1 MYDRS
6 LHLAVMPLTRHTL
19 PLTPA
24 ELKAA
29 RRVNAVMAVA
39 PRLKISG
46 WRLAVG
52 TRLNALA
59 SRASGRVSAARLG
72 RKGITVSSLTLQ
84 TPDGPVALRILE
96 PAERPRGI
104 VVDLHGGGWVVGSAA
119 LNDRLTAHFVQ
130 AGFVVVSVDYRLLTQ
145 GLEDSLVDAVADCA
159 QAIRW
164 ARTEGRARFGAETV
178 LVIGESAGAHLGALA
193 MLKLRDAGEPD
204 LPPCAFVQ
212 GVFDLSGT
220 PSVRAAT
227 PRTLLFDGP
236 NLRRD
241 LARLAPDR
249 DEAGLRS
256 PDLSPLYADLSG
268 MPAALFVIGEEDPL
282 RDDSLLMA
290 EAWSE
295 HAPATLL
302 DVPTAPHG
310 FQHFASTTAR
320 AAQGFIL
327 RWLEARIK
335 SEPVSVDNA
344 NR

>member
-1 MYDRS
+1 MS
-6 LHLAVMPLTRHTL
+6 LTHHTL
-19 PLTPA
+19 TLTPA

-59 SRASGRVSAARLG
+59 SRASGRISAAALG
-72 RKGITVSSLTLQ
+72 RKGITVSALSIETA
-84 TPDGPVALRILE
+84 DGPVALRILE
-96 PAERPRGI
+96 PSGPARGI

-119 LNDRLTAHFVQ
+119 LNDRLTSYLAR

-145 GLEDSLVDAVADCA
+145 GLEDSLADAVADCA
-159 QAIRW
+159 HAIRW
-164 ARTEGRARFGAETV
+164 ARTEGRDRFGAAAV

-193 MLKLRDAGEPD
+193 MIRLRDEGKED
-204 LPPCAFVQ
+204 LPLCAFVQ

-227 PRTLLFDGP
+227 RKTLLFDGP
-236 NLRRD
+236 NLQRD

-249 DEAGLRS
+249 DEDGLQL
-256 PDLSPLYADLSG
+256 PDLSPLHADLSG
-268 MPAALFVIGEEDPL
+268 MPEALFVMGQEDPL
-282 RDDSLLMA
+282 RDDSRLMA
-290 EAWSE
+290 EAWSR
-295 HAPATLL
+295 HAPTTLL

-310 FQHFASTTAR
+310 FQHFAASTAR
-320 AAQGFIL
+320 AAQAFIL
-327 RWLEARIK
+327 RWLEAQVNA
-335 SEPVSVDNA
+335 EPVSVDNT

>member
-1 MYDRS
+1 MS
-6 LHLAVMPLTRHTL
+6 LTRHTL
-19 PLTPA
+19 SLLPA

-59 SRASGRVSAARLG
+59 SRASGRVSAANLG
-72 RKGITVSSLTLQ
+72 RKGVTVSALTIE

-96 PAERPRGI
+96 PAGAARGI

-119 LNDRLTAHFVQ
+119 LNDRLTAYFVR

-145 GLEDSLVDAVADCA
+145 GLEDSLADAVADCA
-159 QAIRW
+159 HAIRW
-164 ARTEGRARFGAETV
+164 ARTEGRIRFCAPTV

-193 MLKLRDAGEPD
+193 MLRLRDAGERD

-227 PRTLLFDGP
+227 RKTLLFDGP
-236 NLRRD
+236 NLQRD

-249 DEAGLRS
+249 DEAGLRR
-256 PDLSPLYADLSG
+256 PDLSPLYADLTG
-268 MPAALFVIGEEDPL
+268 LPQALFVTGEEDPL
-282 RDDSLLMA
+282 RDDSILMA
-290 EAWSE
+290 QAWAS

-310 FQHFASTTAR
+310 FQHFTAATAR
-320 AAQGFIL
+320 AAQAFIL
-327 RWLEARIK
+327 RWLETEMEN
-335 SEPVSVDNA
+335 EPVSVDKTSP
-344 NR
+344 

>member
-1 MYDRS
+1 MDDDS
-6 LHLAVMPLTRHTL
+6 LHVRAMSLTRHTL
-19 PLTPA
+19 SLTPA

-29 RRVNAVMAVA
+29 RRVNTVMALA

-59 SRASGRVSAARLG
+59 SRASGRVSAAKLA
-72 RKGITVSSLTLQ
+72 RKGIAVSNLTLH
-84 TPDGPVALRILE
+84 TRDGPVALRILE
-96 PAERPRGI
+96 PAEQPRGI
-104 VVDLHGGGWVVGSAA
+104 VVDLHGGGWVIGSAA
-119 LNDRLTAHFVQ
+119 LNDRLTAHFVH

-145 GLEDSLVDAVADCA
+145 GLEDSLADAVADCA
-159 QAIRW
+159 QAILW
-164 ARTEGRARFGAETV
+164 ARTEGRSRFGAETV

-193 MLKLRDAGEPD
+193 MLKLRNAGERE

-227 PRTLLFDGP
+227 ARTLLFDGL

-249 DEAGLRS
+249 DEAGLRQ
-256 PDLSPLYADLSG
+256 PDISPLHADLTG
-268 MPAALFVIGEEDPL
+268 MPAALFVTGEEDPL

-290 EAWSE
+290 EAWFR
-295 HAPATLL
+295 HAPTTVL

-310 FQHFASTTAR
+310 FQHFAPATAR

-327 RWLEARIK
+327 RWLEAEMK
-335 SEPVSVDNA
+335 DEPVSVDNA

>member
-1 MYDRS
+1 MDDDS
-6 LHLAVMPLTRHTL
+6 LHVRAMTLTRHTL
-19 PLTPA
+19 SLTPA

-29 RRVNAVMAVA
+29 RRVNAVMALA

-72 RKGITVSSLTLQ
+72 RKGISVSTLDIE
-84 TPDGPVALRILE
+84 TTDGPVALRILE
-96 PAERPRGI
+96 PAGAAKGI

-119 LNDRLTAHFVQ
+119 LNDRLTACFVH
-130 AGFVVVSVDYRLLTQ
+130 AGYVVVSVDYRLLTQ
-145 GLEDSLVDAVADCA
+145 GLEDSLADAVADCA

-164 ARTEGRARFGAETV
+164 ARAEGRDRFGAETV

-193 MLKLRDAGEPD
+193 MIRLRDEGEQD

-227 PRTLLFDGP
+227 RKTLLFDGP

-241 LARLAPDR
+241 LARLAPAR
-249 DEAGLRS
+249 DEAGLRQT
-256 PDLSPLYADLSG
+256 DLSPLHADLSG
-268 MPAALFVIGEEDPL
+268 MPAALFVMGQEDPL
-282 RDDSLLMA
+282 RDDSRLMA
-290 EAWSE
+290 EVWSK
-295 HAPATLL
+295 HTPTTLL

-310 FQHFASTTAR
+310 FQHFAATTAR
-320 AAQGFIL
+320 AAQAFIL
-327 RWLEARIK
+327 RWLEASLS

>member
-1 MYDRS
+1 MT
-6 LHLAVMPLTRHTL
+6 LTRHTL
-19 PLTPA
+19 TLTPA

-59 SRASGRVSAARLG
+59 SRASGRVSAAALG
-72 RKGITVSSLTLQ
+72 RKGVTVSGLSIDTA
-84 TPDGPVALRILE
+84 DGPVALRILE
-96 PAERPRGI
+96 PSGPARGI

-119 LNDRLTAHFVQ
+119 LNDRLTGYLAR

-145 GLEDSLVDAVADCA
+145 GLEDSLADAVADCA
-159 QAIRW
+159 HAVRW
-164 ARTEGRARFGAETV
+164 ARTEGRDRFGVETV

-193 MLKLRDAGEPD
+193 MLRLRDAGEVS
-204 LPPCAFVQ
+204 LPRCAFVQ

-227 PRTLLFDGP
+227 RKTLLFDGP
-236 NLRRD
+236 NLQRD

-249 DEAGLRS
+249 DEEELRL
-256 PDLSPLYADLSG
+256 PDLSPLHADLTG
-268 MPAALFVIGEEDPL
+268 MPEALFVMGQEDPL
-282 RDDSLLMA
+282 RDDSRLMA
-290 EAWSE
+290 EAWSR

-310 FQHFASTTAR
+310 FQHFAASTAR
-320 AAQGFIL
+320 AAQAFIL
-327 RWLEARIK
+327 HWLEVRSG
-335 SEPVSVDNA
+335 SEPVSVDKT

>member
-1 MYDRS
+1 MS
-6 LHLAVMPLTRHTL
+6 LTRQTL
-19 PLTPA
+19 SLTPA

-72 RKGITVSSLTLQ
+72 RKGIGVSNLTIQ
-84 TPDGPVALRILE
+84 SGDGPVALRILE
-96 PAERPRGI
+96 PAGAAKGI

-119 LNDRLTAHFVQ
+119 LNDRLTSYFVH

-145 GLEDSLVDAVADCA
+145 GLEDSLADAVADCA

-164 ARTEGRARFGAETV
+164 ARTEGRDRFGVETV
-178 LVIGESAGAHLGALA
+178 LVIGESAGAHLAALA
-193 MLKLRDAGEPD
+193 MLRLRDAGEQA

-220 PSVRAAT
+220 PSVRSAT
-227 PRTLLFDGP
+227 RQALLFDGP
-236 NLRRD
+236 NLQRD

-249 DEAGLRS
+249 DEAGLRQ
-256 PDLSPLYADLSG
+256 PDISPLYADLTG
-268 MPAALFVIGEEDPL
+268 MPAALFVMGQEDPL
-282 RDDSLLMA
+282 GDDSLLMA
-290 EAWSE
+290 EAWAR
-295 HAPATLL
+295 HASTTLM

-310 FQHFASTTAR
+310 FQHFSPATAR
-320 AAQGFIL
+320 AAQAFIL
-327 RWLEARIK
+327 CWLEAQMK
-335 SEPVSVDNA
+335 NQPVSVDNT

>member
-1 MYDRS
+1 MTLS
-6 LHLAVMPLTRHTL
+6 RHTL
-19 PLTPA
+19 PLTPG

-59 SRASGRVSAARLG
+59 SRASGRVSSARLG
-72 RKGITVSSLTLQ
+72 RKGVTVSNLTLQ
-84 TPDGPVALRILE
+84 TSDGPVALRILE
-96 PAERPRGI
+96 PMDQPRGI

-119 LNDRLTAHFVQ
+119 LNDRLTAHFVH
-130 AGFVVVSVDYRLLTQ
+130 AGFAVVSVDYRLLTQ
-145 GLEDSLVDAVADCA
+145 GLEDSLADAVADCA

-164 ARTEGRARFGAETV
+164 ARTGGRTRFGAETA

-193 MLKLRDAGEPD
+193 MLSLRDAGELG

-220 PSVRAAT
+220 PSARAAT
-227 PRTLLFDGP
+227 ARTLLFDGP
-236 NLRRD
+236 NLQRD

-249 DEAGLRS
+249 NEAGLRR
-256 PDLSPLYADLSG
+256 PDLSPLYADLTG
-268 MPAALFVIGEEDPL
+268 MPAALFVTGEEDPL

-290 EAWSE
+290 ESWSR
-295 HAPATLL
+295 HAPTTLL

-310 FQHFASTTAR
+310 FQHFSPATAR
-320 AAQGFIL
+320 AAQAFIL
-327 RWLEARIK
+327 RWLEAQMK
-335 SEPVSVDNA
+335 SQPVSVDNPK
-344 NR
+344 R

>member
-1 MYDRS
+1 MT
-6 LHLAVMPLTRHTL
+6 LTRHTL

-24 ELKAA
+24 EVKAA

-59 SRASGRVSAARLG
+59 SRASGRVSAARLS
-72 RKGITVSSLTLQ
+72 RRGIAVSNMTVQ
-84 TPDGPVALRILE
+84 TPDGPVALRVLE
-96 PAERPRGI
+96 PAEQPRGI

-145 GLEDSLVDAVADCA
+145 GLEDSLADAVADCA
-159 QAIRW
+159 QAILW
-164 ARTEGRARFGAETV
+164 ARTEGRTRFGAETV

-193 MLKLRDAGEPD
+193 MLRLRDEGERD
-204 LPPCAFVQ
+204 LPPRAFVQ

-227 PRTLLFDGP
+227 ARTLLFDGP

-249 DEAGLRS
+249 DEAGLRQ
-256 PDLSPLYADLSG
+256 PDLSPLHADLMG
-268 MPAALFVIGEEDPL
+268 MPAALFVMGEEDPL

-290 EAWSE
+290 EAWSK
-295 HAPATLL
+295 HAPTTLL

-310 FQHFASTTAR
+310 FQHFAPATAR

-327 RWLEARIK
+327 RWLEARMK

-344 NR
+344 KR

>member
-1 MYDRS
+1 MS
-6 LHLAVMPLTRHTL
+6 LSHHTL

-59 SRASGRVSAARLG
+59 SRASGRVSAAALR
-72 RKGITVSSLTLQ
+72 RKGITVSALSIETA
-84 TPDGPVALRILE
+84 DGPVALRILE
-96 PAERPRGI
+96 PEGLARGI

-119 LNDRLTAHFVQ
+119 LNDRLASYLAR

-145 GLEDSLVDAVADCA
+145 GLEDSLADAVADCA
-159 QAIRW
+159 HAIRW
-164 ARTEGRARFGAETV
+164 AKTDGYDRFSTETV

-193 MLKLRDAGEPD
+193 MIKLRDEGEED
-204 LPPCAFVQ
+204 LPRCAFVQ

-227 PRTLLFDGP
+227 RKTLLFDGP
-236 NLRRD
+236 NLKRD

-249 DEAGLRS
+249 DEDGLRL
-256 PDLSPLYADLSG
+256 PDLSPLHADLTG
-268 MPAALFVIGEEDPL
+268 MPEALFVMGQEDPL

-290 EAWSE
+290 EAWSR
-295 HAPATLL
+295 HAPTTLL

-310 FQHFASTTAR
+310 FQHFAASTAR
-320 AAQGFIL
+320 AAQAFIL
-327 RWLEARIK
+327 RWLEGRVNAD
-335 SEPVSVDNA
+335 PVSVDKT